1 MREEAVRRGSNS
13 QMCEGFPPGDLWLD
27 GGCGRLRGGVHCR
40 AGELGVGFG
49 QAARPQAAD
58 QRQAIAAHAVRGPD
72 RYNPITVSKLHVVAR
87 WTGNL
92 TGAGYRIQISTT
104 EPAQKI
110 WRTCKTGTSCP
121 VSQAVPIRKGQ
132 EFSWTVR
139 IVRVKTHLYQVVGGF
154 MVCLVRNAHPS

>member
-1 MREEAVRRGSNS
+1 MTLVAAV
-13 QMCEGFPPGDLWLD
+13 CVAVF
-27 GGCGRLRGGVHCR
+27 
-40 AGELGVGFG
+40 
-49 QAARPQAAD
+49 
-58 QRQAIAAHAVRGPD
+58 IAAPANSASSSGKPRALKLLINGKRLPITAFGGPD

-92 TGAGYRIQISTT
+92 TGTGYRIQISTT

-139 IVRVKTHLYQVVGGF
+139 IVRVETHLYQVVGGF